1 MTNIRLQNPYMDETI
16 KVKEN
21 LKRISDMLQWL
32 EVGNIQC
39 LQWRWWNV
47 MNELDYVKSMF
58 DKYISECEN
67 LSKEP
72 PNGWTESAA
81 NKSKI
86 KRLGIELRQEMID
99 LERKYYV

>member
-1 MTNIRLQNPYMDETI
+1 MGR
-16 KVKEN
+16 KVKIFTGKNVKDGLDEKINKWIEEN
-21 LKRISDMLQWL
+21 
-32 EVGNIQC
+32 G
-39 LQWRWWNV
+39 
-47 MNELDYVKSMF
+47 
-58 DKYISECEN
+58 SECEN

>member
-1 MTNIRLQNPYMDETI
+1 MD
-16 KVKEN
+16 
-21 LKRISDMLQWL
+21 
-32 EVGNIQC
+32 
-39 LQWRWWNV
+39 
-47 MNELDYVKSMF
+47 ELDYIKNMF

-72 PNGWTESAA
+72 PNRWTASAA

-99 LERKYYV
+99 LERKYCV